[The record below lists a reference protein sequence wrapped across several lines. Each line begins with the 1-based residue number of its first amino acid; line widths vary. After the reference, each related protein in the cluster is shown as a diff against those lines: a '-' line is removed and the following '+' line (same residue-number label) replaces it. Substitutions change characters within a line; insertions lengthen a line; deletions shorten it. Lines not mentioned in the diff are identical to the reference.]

1 MFLIDKKRSSSC
13 IWNVK
18 VRCRFEWASGSRR
31 RVDLYGKV
39 FWSQN
44 YFSLFFH
51 KTYVTLCSN
60 ENFVYKKVLFFWI
73 FCEDSAKIRIYAHI
87 FVEVLSWKSWKSSE
101 SHSFDT
107 IKWTKYLYSSADTK
121 NRLHCLCEFSIF
133 YANSW
138 VQSWEIQ
145 NKYLIFIYRYTWS
158 YLSEWYIKYLECTIL
173 EYISCLESSLD
184 CTICTYRVTEN
195 PSRDSLADKSIH
207 KILSKCLDQI
217 RMSSELIECP
227 RDL

>member
-51 KTYVTLCSN
+51 KTILSLCSN

-73 FCEDSAKIRIYAHI
+73 FCEDSAKIRIYSHI
-87 FVEVLSWKSWKSSE
+87 FLEVPSWKSRKSSE
-101 SHSFDT
+101 RGGFDT
-107 IKWTKYLYSSADTK
+107 IKWTKDNTLTIYTD
-121 NRLHCLCEFSIF
+121 IF
-133 YANSW
+133 W
-138 VQSWEIQ
+138 FWD
-145 NKYLIFIYRYTWS
+145 R
-158 YLSEWYIKYLECTIL
+158 
-173 EYISCLESSLD
+173 
-184 CTICTYRVTEN
+184 
-195 PSRDSLADKSIH
+195 KSPF
-207 KILSKCLDQI
+207 LSKERLVI
-217 RMSSELIECP
+217 K
-227 RDL
+227 RD